1 LGADKLSTPREIVR
15 DFISVLN
22 ILQQNPQITLKELIH
37 GSNFQPTRADKNPDV
52 DENSEFAEF
61 SL

>member
-1 LGADKLSTPREIVR
+1 MLTPGEIVR

-22 ILQQNPQITLKELIH
+22 ILHQNPEISFSKLIH
-37 GSNFQPTRADKNPDV
+37 GSDFKLTAVGKNTDV
-52 DENSEFAEF
+52 DDDAAEF